1 MWTAAVSAVEECLGL
16 LGQGCRSQRQRSA
29 APTRSRFQPLSKR
42 PFEPVRCFVQR
53 QGTYMRRR
61 EFITLLGSAA
71 TAWPLAAHAQH
82 TPGHPLIGVLSPL
95 SAAAAAHIEAFRA
108 GLRELGYVEG
118 RNITIEL
125 RFAEGV
131 IERLPDLVTELVA
144 LKPAVIVAGS
154 PPAALAARNV
164 TRTIPIVVNSSEN
177 PVVLGLAGSLARP
190 GGNVTGIW
198 WDDEGLTGKRF
209 GLLNEAVPGTARVGI
224 IVNPNDASDDNVLK
238 SLPAVARALDLT
250 VRALEVRAPTE
261 LESAFMTA
269 TREDLQG
276 LQISLAPMFFS
287 HRALLATLAANAR
300 LPAVYG
306 MREFAMVGGLMSYG
320 ASLPDIYRR
329 LSGFADKI
337 LKGTSPADLP
347 IQRPT
352 KFELVIN
359 LKTAKA
365 LGLTIPESF
374 LLRADEVIE

>member
-1 MWTAAVSAVEECLGL
+1 MT
-16 LGQGCRSQRQRSA
+16 
-29 APTRSRFQPLSKR
+29 
-42 PFEPVRCFVQR
+42 
-53 QGTYMRRR
+53 RR
-61 EFITLLGSAA
+61 EFITLLGGAA
-71 TAWPLAAHAQH
+71 VAWPLAARAQP
-82 TPGHPLIGVLSPL
+82 TSSHPLIGVLSPL
-95 SAAAAAHIEAFRA
+95 SSASAAHLQAFRA

-131 IERLPDLVTELVA
+131 IERLPELAAELVA

-164 TRTIPIVVNSSEN
+164 TRTIPIVINSSEN
-177 PVVLGLAGSLARP
+177 PVVLGLAASLARP
-190 GGNVTGIW
+190 GGNITGFW

-209 GLLNEAVPGTARVGI
+209 ELLKEVVPGTTRVGI
-224 IVNPNDASDDNVLK
+224 ILNPNDASDNNVLE
-238 SLPAVARALDLT
+238 SLPALTRALDLT
-250 VRALEVRAPTE
+250 VRVLEVRTQTE
-261 LESAFMTA
+261 FESAFMTA
-269 TREDLQG
+269 TREDLQA

-287 HRALLATLAANAR
+287 HRAMLATLAANAR

-306 MREFAMVGGLMSYG
+306 MREFAMAGGLMSYG

-329 LSGFADKI
+329 LAGFADKI
-337 LKGTSPADLP
+337 LKGTGPADLP
-347 IQRPT
+347 IQRPV

-365 LGLTIPESF
+365 LGLAISESL

>member
-1 MWTAAVSAVEECLGL
+1 MPVAIGRRELIAALS
-16 LGQGCRSQRQRSA
+16 SA
-29 APTRSRFQPLSKR
+29 A
-42 PFEPVRCFVQR
+42 
-53 QGTYMRRR
+53 
-61 EFITLLGSAA
+61 
-71 TAWPLAAHAQH
+71 AWPLGALAQQM
-82 TPGHPLIGVLSPL
+82 PSHPLIGVLSPL
-95 SAAAAAHIEAFRA
+95 ASAAAAHIEAFRA

-125 RFAEGV
+125 RFAEGI
-131 IERLPDLVTELVA
+131 IERLPDLATELVA

-154 PPAALAARNV
+154 PPAAIAARNV

-177 PVVLGLAGSLARP
+177 PVVLGLAASLARP
-190 GGNVTGIW
+190 GGNVTGFW

-209 GLLNEAVPGTARVGI
+209 ELLKEAVPGTARVGI
-224 IVNPNDASDDNVLK
+224 IVNPNDASDKNVLE
-238 SLPAVARALDLT
+238 SLPAVTRALDLT
-250 VRALEVRAPTE
+250 VRVLEVRAPTE
-261 LESAFMTA
+261 LESAFMTS
-269 TREDLQG
+269 TREGLQG

-329 LSGFADKI
+329 LAGFADKI
-337 LKGTSPADLP
+337 LKGTNPADLP

-352 KFELVIN
+352 KFETVVN

-365 LGLTIPESF
+365 LGLTVPAG
-374 LLRADEVIE
+374 LLVAADEVIE

>member
-1 MWTAAVSAVEECLGL
+1 
-16 LGQGCRSQRQRSA
+16 
-29 APTRSRFQPLSKR
+29 
-42 PFEPVRCFVQR
+42 
-53 QGTYMRRR
+53 MRRR
-61 EFITLLGSAA
+61 EFITLLGGAVV
-71 TAWPLAAHAQH
+71 WPLTARAQP
-82 TPGHPLIGVLSPL
+82 TSSHPVIGVLSPL
-95 SAAAAAHIEAFRA
+95 SSTSAAHLEAFRA

-131 IERLPDLVTELVA
+131 IERLPELAAELAA

-164 TRTIPIVVNSSEN
+164 TRTIPIVINSSEN
-177 PVVLGLAGSLARP
+177 PVVLGLAASLARP
-190 GGNVTGIW
+190 GGNITGFW

-209 GLLNEAVPGTARVGI
+209 DLLKEAVPGTTRVGI
-224 IVNPNDASDDNVLK
+224 ILNPNDASDNNVVE
-238 SLPAVARALDLT
+238 SLPTLTRALDLT
-250 VRALEVRAPTE
+250 VRVLEVRTQTE
-261 LESAFMTA
+261 FEAAFMTA
-269 TREDLQG
+269 TREDLQA

-287 HRALLATLAANAR
+287 HRAMLTTLAANAR

-329 LSGFADKI
+329 LAGFADKI
-337 LKGTSPADLP
+337 LKGTGPADLP
-347 IQRPT
+347 IQRPV

-365 LGLTIPESF
+365 LGLTISESL

>member
-1 MWTAAVSAVEECLGL
+1 MT
-16 LGQGCRSQRQRSA
+16 
-29 APTRSRFQPLSKR
+29 
-42 PFEPVRCFVQR
+42 
-53 QGTYMRRR
+53 RR
-61 EFITLLGSAA
+61 EFITLLGGAA
-71 TAWPLAAHAQH
+71 VAWPLAARAQP
-82 TPGHPLIGVLSPL
+82 TSSHPLIGVLSPL
-95 SAAAAAHIEAFRA
+95 SSASAAHLQAFRT

-131 IERLPDLVTELVA
+131 IERLPELAAELVA

-164 TRTIPIVVNSSEN
+164 TRTIPIVINSSEN
-177 PVVLGLAGSLARP
+177 PVVLGLAASLARP
-190 GGNVTGIW
+190 GGNITGFW

-209 GLLNEAVPGTARVGI
+209 ELLKEVVVGTTRVGI
-224 IVNPNDASDDNVLK
+224 ILNPNDASDNNVLE
-238 SLPAVARALDLT
+238 SLPALTRALDLT
-250 VRALEVRAPTE
+250 VRVLEVRTQTE
-261 LESAFMTA
+261 FESAFMTA
-269 TREDLQG
+269 TREDLQA

-287 HRALLATLAANAR
+287 HRAMLATLAANAR

-306 MREFAMVGGLMSYG
+306 MREFAMAGGLMSYG

-329 LSGFADKI
+329 LAGFADKI
-337 LKGTSPADLP
+337 LKGTGPADLP
-347 IQRPT
+347 IQRPV

-365 LGLTIPESF
+365 LGLAISESL